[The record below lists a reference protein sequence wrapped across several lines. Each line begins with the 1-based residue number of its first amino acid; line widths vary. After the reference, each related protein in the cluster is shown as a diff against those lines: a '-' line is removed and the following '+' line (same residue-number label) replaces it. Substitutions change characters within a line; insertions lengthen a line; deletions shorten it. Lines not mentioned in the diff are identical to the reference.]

1 MGVLMKLSLWLTV
14 FLALTSPL
22 LAEPEPESEVTEEA
36 SAPVQESTSAP
47 TQPAPATPPAP
58 APVEPATAGTS
69 AGLLAVGFQL
79 GQTVT
84 EISES
89 GDLSRTSFTGGALVE
104 LQLMNTFSL
113 QAELNYI
120 EKGYFR
126 SSLLPVRDGASLK
139 YLEVPLFLKVRA
151 HWNNLAP
158 SLFAGPS
165 IAYLHS
171 ATQIDSGV
179 SFDRTSTTSRFE
191 YGLYVGAGLDF
202 ILSQNLEL
210 GGSVRYG
217 WGLSSIEEAPQIA
230 GVYNRVFHWVGNVK
244 FRF

>member
-1 MGVLMKLSLWLTV
+1 MKLSLLLTF

-22 LAEPEPESEVTEEA
+22 LAEPEPESEAPATEEA
-36 SAPVQESTSAP
+36 SAPVQESAAP
-47 TQPAPATPPAP
+47 PAAP
-58 APVEPATAGTS
+58 APVAAPEPVVAGTS
-69 AGLLAVGFQL
+69 SGLLAVGFQV

-89 GDLSRTSFTGGALVE
+89 GDQSRTSFTGGALVE
-104 LQLMNTFSL
+104 LQLMNTFSI

-126 SSLLPVRDGASLK
+126 PSLLPVRDGASLK
-139 YLEVPLFLKVRA
+139 YLEVPLFLKARA

-171 ATQIDSGV
+171 ATQVDSGV
-179 SFDRTSTTSRFE
+179 SFDKTSTTNRFE

-210 GGSVRYG
+210 GASVRYG

>member
-1 MGVLMKLSLWLTV
+1 MRCSSGG
-14 FLALTSPL
+14 TSPRCG
-22 LAEPEPESEVTEEA
+22 S
-36 SAPVQESTSAP
+36 
-47 TQPAPATPPAP
+47 
-58 APVEPATAGTS
+58 GTS
-69 AGLLAVGFQL
+69 RCRNLFRTL
-79 GQTVT
+79 G
-84 EISES
+84 S
-89 GDLSRTSFTGGALVE
+89 GVSGWTNGHRNFRKWRPIQNFFYGWCIGGASVDE
-104 LQLMNTFSL
+104 HISI

-126 SSLLPVRDGASLK
+126 PSLLPVRDGASLK
-139 YLEVPLFLKVRA
+139 YLEVPLFLKARA

-171 ATQIDSGV
+171 ATQVDSGV
-179 SFDRTSTTSRFE
+179 SFDKTSTTNRFE
-191 YGLYVGAGLDF
+191 YGLYVGAGLDI

-210 GGSVRYG
+210 GASVRYG